1 MNTTTM
7 EAWASQTT
15 ITLPRFSLER
25 AVLHLDKIEGLALIR
40 AAYGCNV
47 QEAQEVRT
55 AIYNRTGASQ

>member
-1 MNTTTM
+1 MANLTI

-15 ITLPRFSLER
+15 VTIPRFSLER

-47 QEAQEVRT
+47 QEAQEVRD
-55 AIYNRTGASQ
+55 AIYKRA

>member
-1 MNTTTM
+1 MNATL

-15 ITLPRFSLER
+15 VSIPRFSLER

-47 QEAQEVRT
+47 HEAQEVRD
-55 AIYNRTGASQ
+55 AILRHA